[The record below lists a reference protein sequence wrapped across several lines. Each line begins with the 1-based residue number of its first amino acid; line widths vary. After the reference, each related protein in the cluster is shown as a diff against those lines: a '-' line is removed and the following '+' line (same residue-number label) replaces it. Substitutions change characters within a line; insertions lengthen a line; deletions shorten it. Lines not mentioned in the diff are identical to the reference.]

1 MVLDAED
8 TTAILRHQL
17 WHRPQCSIAGDH
29 EALQQMIEAMFHSM
43 RQANS
48 AGQLLQPARQQ
59 CCMHSSFI
67 CMSLLQSRMHIA
79 DKDLATLQ
87 SDLVIR
93 GALAPVRHGGRVYPP
108 VHPWLTPKPVLD
120 WLRRSQL
127 LSSSWPWLSLLNFG
141 TQASLQQEHSTCEGK
156 QTTTVL
162 QTILH
167 SNNNQSIAT
176 MSCSNKSRRLPR

>member
-1 MVLDAED
+1 MQHSWGSRSLAADDKGNVPQHAPSKQCRTAAAASKAAVLHAF
-8 TTAILRHQL
+8 QL
-17 WHRPQCSIAGDH
+17 YMY
-29 EALQQMIEAMFHSM
+29 E
-43 RQANS
+43 
-48 AGQLLQPARQQ
+48 
-59 CCMHSSFI
+59 
-67 CMSLLQSRMHIA
+67 LQSRMHVA
-79 DKDLATLQ
+79 CKDLATLR

-120 WLRRSQL
+120 WLRRSLL

-176 MSCSNKSRRLPR
+176 MSCSKKSKRLPR